1 VSFSSKYLAAFV
13 TLEAEEDQM
22 EKLIPANL
30 QGFFVL
36 WHLGDGIGIFLNFP
50 EILSL

>member
-1 VSFSSKYLAAFV
+1 
-13 TLEAEEDQM
+13 M